1 MVGQG
6 GKTIRIYTCVSL
18 QAFEKFKT
26 RTGNQIVIASFSP
39 FLKDKLIEL
48 EQFFINLKNDILVL
62 INDTVVLDYVPA
74 KVINFINDDGVAVPF
89 AEIFS
94 DQLEI
99 MHPGEVILNSLTL
112 NEEQELKF
120 SDLILKVCKQKAYS
134 QLQRVGKYRK

>member
-1 MVGQG
+1 M
-6 GKTIRIYTCVSL
+6 
-18 QAFEKFKT
+18 
-26 RTGNQIVIASFSP
+26 
-39 FLKDKLIEL
+39 
-48 EQFFINLKNDILVL
+48 KNDILVL

-120 SDLILKVCKQKAYS
+120 SDLILKVCK
-134 QLQRVGKYRK
+134 